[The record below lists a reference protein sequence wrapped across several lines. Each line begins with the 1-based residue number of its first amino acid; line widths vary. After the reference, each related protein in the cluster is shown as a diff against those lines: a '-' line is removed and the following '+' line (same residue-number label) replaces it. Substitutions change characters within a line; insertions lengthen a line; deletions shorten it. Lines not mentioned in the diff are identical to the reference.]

1 MFLSIVKLRYTK
13 ESLIHLYFSCL
24 RNIFFSVEIK
34 REEDKVKQSLK
45 DAAKKGDKATCIVLA
60 KEVARSRK
68 AVNKIYTAQAQIKS
82 VGMNMTN
89 QLGS

>member
-1 MFLSIVKLRYTK
+1 LFTRHI
-13 ESLIHLYFSCL
+13 
-24 RNIFFSVEIK
+24 FSVEIK

-89 QLGS
+89 QLGSLKLKLIQSIVI